1 MGPLEFTF
9 HCQGSRLIGHPTA
22 RGAKQCNRWMAAS
35 AIVMRLF
42 VPARL
47 LRRVVSLTLDT
58 TKDPLK
64 AAPGLKY
71 DRHTTT
77 WPRHEVIIGQHLQM
91 EAPKGA
97 PIHASRGNAP
107 RVQSIGV
114 GTDERAHPMSIGAI
128 LLIILFIALLGG
140 FAAAHNRHRVLWRRP
155 RIAARDW
162 LLLGGT
168 GRISSLSRSTKAMK
182 CCGTRPR
189 AVTAFSETWRDAR
202 PAADDRGIVLPTA
215 MIKTDYS
222 GNALIRSRVPFPT
235 RASAKWFC
243 PPRFAKWNRVFL
255 GWFEQHPP

>member
-1 MGPLEFTF
+1 
-9 HCQGSRLIGHPTA
+9 
-22 RGAKQCNRWMAAS
+22 
-35 AIVMRLF
+35 MRLF

-202 PAADDRGIVLPTA
+202 PARRRQGHCPSHGHDQDGLFRKRAHPKPGSIPDASFRQVVLPTA
-215 MIKTDYS
+215 FRKVEP
-222 GNALIRSRVPFPT
+222 RVP
-235 RASAKWFC
+235 RL
-243 PPRFAKWNRVFL
+243 V
-255 GWFEQHPP
+255 

>member
-1 MGPLEFTF
+1 MGEKELAVPF
-9 HCQGSRLIGHPTA
+9 S
-22 RGAKQCNRWMAAS
+22 AS
-35 AIVMRLF
+35 KHETREGNVY
-42 VPARL
+42 
-47 LRRVVSLTLDT
+47 LTLDT

-77 WPRHEVIIGQHLQM
+77 WPRQEVTIGQHVQM

-97 PIHASRGNAP
+97 PIHACRGTRRAYKALVWGRMKGRAP
-107 RVQSIGV
+107 CLLAQFCSSFCLSPCSAASV
-114 GTDERAHPMSIGAI
+114 G
-128 LLIILFIALLGG
+128 
-140 FAAAHNRHRVLWRRP
+140 AAVHYRHRVLWRRP

-168 GRISSLSRSTKAMK
+168 GRLSSLSRSTKAMK

-202 PAADDRGIVLPTA
+202 PARRRQGHCPSHGHDQDGPFR
-215 MIKTDYS
+215 
-222 GNALIRSRVPFPT
+222 NALIRSRVPFPT

-243 PPRFAKWNRVFL
+243 RPRFAKWNRVFL